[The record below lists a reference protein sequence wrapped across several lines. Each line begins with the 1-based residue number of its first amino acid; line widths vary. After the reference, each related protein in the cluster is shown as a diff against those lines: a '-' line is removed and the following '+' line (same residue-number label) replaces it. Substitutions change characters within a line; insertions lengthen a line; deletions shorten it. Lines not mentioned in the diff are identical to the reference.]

1 MSTFFIKHHVGLIFH
16 KGKKKKKTLGNM
28 TKYFYTHT

>member
-1 MSTFFIKHHVGLIFH
+1 MSTFFIKHLVGLIFH
-16 KGKKKKKTLGNM
+16 KEKKKTLGNM